1 MENLSDILRRTVS
14 NRPSR
19 PVDDTV
25 HDQPTRSDVGKCPI
39 CNGVGWVTNN
49 VPVTDP
55 DFGQVYPC
63 KCQKS
68 DLNGARRS
76 KALERYSRLGIL
88 RASTF
93 AAVNPDGPTDDIVS
107 TRAFVAVLDA
117 AVRYAE
123 DPVGWFTITGPSGA
137 GKTYLAAAIV
147 NRQIDLGNP
156 ALLVTAA
163 DLLDYLRT
171 GFDNDYEESSFAD
184 LFEQVRNASFLALDD
199 LPVSPTTSWGQDRLL
214 QLLAHRH
221 SVRLPTVITVRG
233 SLDQADDFLR
243 TRLDTADGFSK
254 VYSLGRPV
262 NVAMRKL
269 GEISAAMADRMTFDS
284 FRTDGG
290 GIFTPEE
297 AAAFA
302 VAHAY
307 VKRWAHTERP
317 NGWLMLMGPY
327 GVGKT
332 HLAVAAAVAR
342 RDLGDD
348 VYFSTIANL
357 LDHLRAAYSPDSAVA
372 HADLLMRISSAQLL
386 VLDDLGAERSTPFAE
401 DKLLQIVNHRYEERL
416 PTIITTSDRLSDIDA
431 ARPRI
436 ASRLLDRMVV
446 TVLQLQGPD
455 YRRHS
460 VPGGESAQ
468 YP

>member
-1 MENLSDILRRTVS
+1 MENLSDILRRAVPI
-14 NRPSR
+14 RPSR
-19 PVDDTV
+19 SADSTFQ
-25 HDQPTRSDVGKCPI
+25 DQANRLDAGKCPI
-39 CNGVGWVTNN
+39 CNGAGWLTTR
-49 VPVTDP
+49 VPVDHP
-55 DFGQVYPC
+55 DFGQVHPC
-63 KCQKS
+63 ECQES

-76 KALERYSRLGIL
+76 EALERYSRLGVL
-88 RASTF
+88 RESTF
-93 AAVNPDGPTDDIVS
+93 AAVNRDGPSGEIVS
-107 TRAFVAVLDA
+107 TRAFVSVLDA

-123 DPVGWFTITGPSGA
+123 DPVGWFTITGPSGS

-156 ALLVTAA
+156 ALLITAA

-171 GFDNDYEESSFAD
+171 GFDNDQEAPSFVD
-184 LFEQVRNASFLALDD
+184 MYEQVRNAPFLALDD
-199 LPVSPTTSWGQDRLL
+199 FPVSPTTSWGQDRLL

-221 SVRLPTVITVRG
+221 AARLPTVITVRG

-254 VYSLGRPV
+254 MYSLGRPI

-269 GEISAAMADRMTFDS
+269 GEIPAAMANRMTFDS

-290 GIFTPEE
+290 GIFTPEQ
-297 AAAFA
+297 AAAF
-302 VAHAY
+302 VGAHSY
-307 VKRWAHTERP
+307 VKRWAQAERP

-342 RDLGDD
+342 RELGDD
-348 VYFSTIANL
+348 VYFSTVANL
-357 LDHLRAAYSPDSAVA
+357 LDHLRAAYSPDSAVG
-372 HADLLMRISSAQLL
+372 HADVLMRISSAQLL
-386 VLDDLGAERSTPFAE
+386 VLDDMGAERNTPFAE
-401 DKLLQIVNHRYEERL
+401 DKLFQIVNHRYEERL
-416 PTIITTSDRLSDIDA
+416 PTVITTSNRLSEIDT

-436 ASRLLDRMVV
+436 ASRLLDKMVV
-446 TVLQLQGPD
+446 TVLPLQGPD

-460 VPGGESAQ
+460 VPGGDGVL
-468 YP
+468 

>member
-25 HDQPTRSDVGKCPI
+25 HDQPTRSDAGKCPI
-39 CNGVGWVTNN
+39 CNGVGWVTTN
-49 VPVTDP
+49 VPVTHP
-55 DFGQVYPC
+55 DFGRVYPC
-63 KCQKS
+63 ECQES

-88 RASTF
+88 RESTF
-93 AAVNPDGPTDDIVS
+93 AAVNPAGPTADIVS

-156 ALLVTAA
+156 ALLITAA
-163 DLLDYLRT
+163 DLLDSLRT
-171 GFDNDYEESSFAD
+171 GFDNDYEEPSFAD
-184 LFEQVRNASFLALDD
+184 MFEQVRNASFLALDD
-199 LPVSPTTSWGQDRLL
+199 LPVNPTTSWGQDRLL

-269 GEISAAMADRMTFDS
+269 GEIPAAMADRMTFDS

-332 HLAVAAAVAR
+332 HLAMAAAVVR
-342 RDLGDD
+342 RNLGDD
-348 VYFSTIANL
+348 VYFSTVANL
-357 LDHLRAAYSPDSAVA
+357 LDHLRAAYSPDVA
-372 HADLLMRISSAQLL
+372 HAAADADQQ
-386 VLDDLGAERSTPFAE
+386 VAGA
-401 DKLLQIVNHRYEERL
+401 
-416 PTIITTSDRLSDIDA
+416 
-431 ARPRI
+431 
-436 ASRLLDRMVV
+436 
-446 TVLQLQGPD
+446 G
-455 YRRHS
+455 
-460 VPGGESAQ
+460 
-468 YP
+468 